1 MNFCLKIYAILT
13 GFHNTQIQKNT
24 YFEEY
29 KPINS
34 CAHCDDKKNVGKV
47 SSIKQ

>member
-1 MNFCLKIYAILT
+1 MNFCVNTDAILT
-13 GFHNTQIQKNT
+13 GFHNWKNT
-24 YFEEY
+24 YFEEH

-34 CAHCDDKKNVGKV
+34 CAHGDDKENVGKV